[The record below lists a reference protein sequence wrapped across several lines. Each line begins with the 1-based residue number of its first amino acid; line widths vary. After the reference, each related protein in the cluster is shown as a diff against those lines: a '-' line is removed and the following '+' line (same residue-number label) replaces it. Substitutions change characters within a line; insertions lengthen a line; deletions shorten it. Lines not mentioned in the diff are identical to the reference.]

1 MEFGIVEIVTILSLL
16 GGFVV
21 AVISVVW
28 KLSQLAGRIEKSDNT
43 AMKAHERLD
52 KYVSKHENSIDEL
65 RQQIN
70 NIVQVQTRIE
80 SKVSLLIEGK
90 KLN

>member
-1 MEFGIVEIVTILSLL
+1 MEVILIGL
-16 GGFVV
+16 GMAGAFLV
-21 AVISVVW
+21 AVVTVTW
-28 KLSQLAGRIEKSDNT
+28 KMSGLAGRIEKSDDK
-43 AMKAHERLD
+43 ADKAHERLD
-52 KYVSKHENSIDEL
+52 KYVSKHESSIEEL

>member
-1 MEFGIVEIVTILSLL
+1 MEVILTGLGMAGAFLVT
-16 GGFVV
+16 
-21 AVISVVW
+21 AVTVTW
-28 KLSQLAGRIEKSDNT
+28 KMSGLASRIEKSDDK
-43 AMKAHERLD
+43 ADKAHERLD
-52 KYVSKHENSIDEL
+52 KYVSKHESSIEEL

>member
-1 MEFGIVEIVTILSLL
+1 MEIGIVEIVTILSLL

-28 KLSQLAGRIEKSDNT
+28 KLSTLASRIEKSDNT

-52 KYVSKHENSIDEL
+52 KYVSKHESRIDEL
-65 RQQIN
+65 NQQIN

-80 SKVSLLIEGK
+80 EKLSFLIDK
-90 KLN
+90 N

>member
-1 MEFGIVEIVTILSLL
+1 MEVGIVEIVTILGLL

-21 AVISVVW
+21 SVISVVW
-28 KLSQLAGRIEKSDNT
+28 KLSTLASKIEKSDNT

-52 KYVSKHENSIDEL
+52 KYVSKHENAVEEL

-70 NIVQVQTRIE
+70 TIIQVQTRIE
-80 SKVSLLIEGK
+80 EKLSFLIDNK
-90 KLN
+90 RNN

>member
-1 MEFGIVEIVTILSLL
+1 MGVAEIVTVLGLL

-21 AVISVVW
+21 SVVSVVW
-28 KLSQLAGRIEKSDNT
+28 KLSALASRIDKSDNT

-52 KYVSKHENSIDEL
+52 RYVKKHEGSIEEL
-65 RQQIN
+65 RQQIS

-90 KLN
+90 RLS